1 MKNRKLKEIW
11 PFLCLPA
18 LLIVC
23 AVVFVAINNQPEPP
37 YHFNSS
43 MINHITLR
51 SGNGPV
57 ILDISE
63 REEIDEIISLL
74 NEFRYHEREAMPP
87 AMGWD
92 YAISFTAGE
101 EDFWIVFTADI
112 ARVSNLEGGS
122 TFYYGPPGYFRPL
135 VDRIDEAKPR

>member
-11 PFLCLPA
+11 PCLCLPA
-18 LLIVC
+18 LLMVC
-23 AVVFVAINNQPEPP
+23 AVVFVGIKKKPKSHFKLDTPEK
-37 YHFNSS
+37 YKVALRGNS
-43 MINHITLR
+43 
-51 SGNGPV
+51 V

-63 REEIDEIISLL
+63 REEVDEIISLL

>member
-11 PFLCLPA
+11 PCLCLPA
-18 LLIVC
+18 LLMVC
-23 AVVFVAINNQPEPP
+23 AVVFVAINNQPKSLF
-37 YHFNSS
+37 HFDPSEIDQVALLGNS
-43 MINHITLR
+43 
-51 SGNGPV
+51 V

-63 REEIDEIISLL
+63 REEVDEIISLL
-74 NEFRYHEREAMPP
+74 NDFRYHEREAIPP
-87 AMGWD
+87 AMGWN

-101 EDFWIVFTADI
+101 EDFWIVFTADL
-112 ARVSNLEGGS
+112 ARVYNLEEGS